1 MKRLIL
7 LLTILCVILSPAA
20 DLIAGDKEAEV
31 KALVERGVA
40 MVVKQGKDATLK
52 AIADLKG
59 PFVKGDLYLFA
70 ISMNNVSLAS
80 GSPVDKPFN
89 GKDISHFNFISAMT
103 KIAKTKG
110 SGWHEYSWPKPGEKS
125 PSPKKTYVMRVPDQ
139 DFYIGCGYYLK

>member
-1 MKRLIL
+1 MKKMTML
-7 LLTILCVILSPAA
+7 LAMLGLVLLPLSGLLAA
-20 DLIAGDKEAEV
+20 DKDAEV

-40 MVVKQGKDATLK
+40 TAKEQGKDAALK

-70 ISMNNVSLAS
+70 ISFNNISLAA
-80 GSPVDKPFN
+80 GSPVDKPFD
-89 GKDISHFNFISAMT
+89 GKDVSRFKFVPKMT

-110 SGWHEYSWPKPGEKS
+110 SGWVEYSWPKPG
-125 PSPKKTYVMRVPDQ
+125 KKTPTCKRTFVMRVPGH